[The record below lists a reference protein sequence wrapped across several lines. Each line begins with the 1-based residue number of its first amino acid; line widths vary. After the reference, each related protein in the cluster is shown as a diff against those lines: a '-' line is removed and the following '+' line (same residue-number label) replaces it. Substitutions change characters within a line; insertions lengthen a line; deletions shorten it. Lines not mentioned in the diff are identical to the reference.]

1 MITLRN
7 IEEGQQAEILPEN
20 PLKSWRA
27 KFDNDSL
34 TMEDIVQYFQ
44 AACPFFIKINTD
56 GDSDMT
62 FDEQGAKGAIID
74 LLENFIC
81 GDNPQNVL
89 DKLKAENNVAS
100 VCGRVFK
107 IGEPTYCCRECGM
120 DPTCVLCVN
129 CFKQSAHRHHK
140 YKMGTS
146 SGGGCCDCGDT
157 EAWKREPY
165 CEQHIQGLTKAPV
178 DNPIITEKIKSACD
192 VVFRAVLSYCTTSLE
207 IDCNGNMSGVDEEE
221 DCYCTVLYN
230 DETHTYEQVIQT
242 LTRTVQ
248 CAHKNAVFY
257 VTSVDRDGRAVVQW
271 GSFTACM
278 RLKGEV
284 EKQSLRNILHA
295 KTQPLRVTVLHKKSL
310 SYQQFAL
317 QLLGWFQQFLMHCA
331 SFRKIFCDIIT
342 LNTDYNINHLL
353 ANDCKLWKMARSSW
367 HRVLISGM
375 LMEYENKKK
384 LSVVF
389 TKLYASVMQDYIRD
403 DHDHSF
409 SIVSLSVQL
418 FTVPT
423 IAHHLIAHE
432 SAFFILMQTF
442 YAECVEKYVQ
452 NNVLQ
457 FAKTTVNINV
467 FKRAAYILYD
477 VRYLLNVPPDVWTD
491 DLRKG
496 FLHGMQIL
504 VKLLFVMQ
512 GMDAVHRQTGSHIEH
527 EPEWESAFNLH
538 IKLAYV
544 ISLALDWCRT
554 DKVVLVKV
562 YRMVLN
568 SLADCKFI
576 VSQTVTKV
584 QELADHSVSCLM
596 YDVASQPV
604 SIHLPLSRF
613 FAGLYLHLEK
623 FDLSFYKVSTP
634 TTGLSMVHLIEPVL
648 CTQTMIAQVH
658 AGMWR
663 RNGYSLLNQLY
674 FYRNVKCRSEML
686 DRDIVTLQI
695 GASLMESN
703 EFLIHIINKF
713 SLTGWLSPT
722 PWTTPEADSR
732 MTEEDNI
739 RQTINMVD
747 EFLELLIIVIGERYM
762 PGIGMVTEEDRL
774 KKEIIQQLCIKPF
787 SHSELNR
794 TLPDIQHETGME
806 SVINAVARFNKPAQA
821 DRKGVYELKEEF
833 FDSYNMFFYHYS
845 KEEKSKSEEA
855 QRKRKNAKKTCCLPP
870 KLPKLTQAFCLIAN
884 LLQCDVML
892 LIMKNVLDKS
902 LDLKER
908 TFAEGHLQKVLFLIG
923 YGLQEEESGDYP
935 FLMFHEKALKWNLLH
950 LLTELATCPRVE
962 ALSEHIQWTIRKF
975 KEIQAKD
982 VEESGGAGTSGGG
995 VTMEEE
1001 DTAMTTTEE
1010 QEAAEKQERA
1020 RLAAEH
1026 RAKVMAQMANAQKNF
1041 MTENAALF
1049 ESTKVELGREALDL
1063 MEWENS
1069 NEQSQTI
1076 ACVGPRRKMH
1086 LEGDQ
1091 VVACILCSDDINV
1104 SKGGSP
1110 CMVYSAYVQK
1120 STMIYGSEKIYPHV
1134 SSCGHVMHANCWIEY
1149 FNNEV
1154 QKETRR
1160 PYRNRSPASF
1170 DTDKKEFLCP
1180 LCRCLS
1186 NTLIPLASSL
1196 PLYYVNANQ
1205 HLTTQADEEYL
1216 DFSTWC
1222 DITRKFVDT
1231 ANDETIDIGSI
1242 VEDLEAR
1249 NPDRQGKIMNL
1260 FTAACVPV
1268 KEPIDRHLIGYIGDF
1283 VKVIK
1288 ELIGQKDDVERQVE
1302 TWQSCVYTIQSIE
1315 MLLRA
1320 QGKPLKG
1327 QLSIRHLSCLSGLI
1341 RMCSLVGFSMTEKSK
1356 RKLLELVAEHNILS
1370 YETNSLLA
1378 GNLFESLVVSLFM
1391 MPCVIYVKKRC
1402 KETFEKSDIVVPT
1415 GQLMEYYM
1423 LRVAFVLNIAKI
1435 LITFNS
1441 PQGMEED
1448 GEDDEE
1454 EYELYKEVARKAE
1467 ERYRK
1472 QCEEKEAAARKPP
1485 TSTTLTK
1492 MQEDT
1497 TTSMEHTQ
1505 TSQHPE
1511 DVPMETAAKDE
1522 SKPDDTGSATL
1533 LAFFRLHNIF
1543 MTPKAKRCITSGQLI
1558 EEIRQKSSTF
1568 LRTSTILFHFITGT
1582 EMPDEFADITGDT
1595 FDLMCEYLGLDST
1608 LNSYFT
1614 CPKSLEIMT
1623 QAALHPSIE
1632 AMRKG
1637 EVDKVVTPT
1646 YMEVKELVPLPEDYS
1661 DLINS
1666 VSTFTCPNNS
1676 RDDNRNPTM
1685 CLVCGAVLCSQ
1696 TYCCQSEI
1704 NKMTVGAC
1712 THHAHTCGAGI
1723 VPLLRIRECEVMLLS
1738 VSKGCF
1744 ISPPYLDEYGE
1755 YDAGLRRGNP
1765 LHLCRE
1771 RYEKLRIMWLSH
1783 GFYEEIARTMEMT
1796 NSMPPTQWELL

>member
-1 MITLRN
+1 MITLRD
-7 IEEGQQAEILPEN
+7 IEERQEKESLPEN

-27 KFDNDSL
+27 KFDNNSL
-34 TMEDIVQYFQ
+34 TTEDFITYFN
-44 AACPFFIKINTD
+44 AACPFFINIKAD
-56 GDSDMT
+56 GESETVT
-62 FDEQGAKGAIID
+62 FDEQSAKGAILD
-74 LLENFIC
+74 ALEDFIC

-89 DKLKAENNVAS
+89 DKLKSENNVAA

-146 SGGGCCDCGDT
+146 NGGGCCDCGDA
-157 EAWKREPY
+157 EAWKRDPY
-165 CEQHIQGLTKAPV
+165 CEQHIQGLTNTQP
-178 DNPIITEKIKSACD
+178 DNPVITERIKNACGMI
-192 VVFRAVLSYCTTSLE
+192 FHAVLSYCATSLE
-207 IDCNGNMSGVDEEE
+207 IDCNGNMLVVDEDE
-221 DCYCTVLYN
+221 DFYCTVLYN

-242 LTRTVQ
+242 LTRTVA
-248 CAHKNAVFY
+248 CPHKNAVDY
-257 VTSVDRDGRAVVQW
+257 VTSVDRDGRAVVYC
-271 GSFTACM
+271 GSFAECM

-284 EKQSLRNILHA
+284 EKQSVRNIMHA
-295 KTQPLRVTVLHKKSL
+295 KTQPLRVTVLHKKGL

-317 QLLGWFQQFLMHCA
+317 QLLGWLQQFLMHSA
-331 SFRKIFCDIIT
+331 SFRKVFCDIIT
-342 LNTDYNINHLL
+342 MTTDYNINHLL
-353 ANDCKLWKMARSSW
+353 ANDCKLWKMARTSW
-367 HRVLISGM
+367 HKVLISGM

-384 LSVVF
+384 LAVVF
-389 TKLYASVMQDYIRD
+389 TKLYASIMQDYIRD

-442 YAECVEKYVQ
+442 YTESVEKYVQ
-452 NNVLQ
+452 NKVLQ
-457 FAKTTVNINV
+457 FAKTTINLNV

-477 VRYLLNVPPDVWTD
+477 VRYLLNITPDVWTD
-491 DLRKG
+491 ALRKG

-504 VKLLFVMQ
+504 IKLLRVMQ

-562 YRMVLN
+562 YRMVLA
-568 SLADCKFI
+568 SLSECEFI
-576 VSQTVTKV
+576 VFQTSGKV
-584 QELADHSVSCLM
+584 QELADHSVTCLT

-623 FDLSFYKVSTP
+623 F
-634 TTGLSMVHLIEPVL
+634 GLSYDTVSAPASKLTLVQLIEPVL

-695 GASLMESN
+695 GASLIESN
-703 EFLIHIINKF
+703 DFLIHVINKF
-713 SLTGWLSPT
+713 NLMSWLSPT
-722 PWTTPEADSR
+722 PWTTPDSDTR
-732 MTEEDNI
+732 ITEEDNI

-762 PGIGMVTEEDRL
+762 PGIGRVTEEDSI

-806 SVINAVARFNKPAQA
+806 NVINAVAIFNKPAQA
-821 DRKGVYELKEEF
+821 DRKGVYELKKEF
-833 FDSYNMFFYHYS
+833 YDMYNMFFYHYS

-870 KLPKLTQAFCLIAN
+870 KLPKLTEAFCMIAN

-892 LIMKNVLDKS
+892 LIIQTVLEKS

-908 TFAEGHLQKVLFLIG
+908 TFSEGHLQKILFLIG
-923 YGLQEEESGDYP
+923 YGLQDEESGHYP
-935 FLMFHEKALKWNLLH
+935 FLMFHERAIKWNILH

-962 ALSEHIQWTIRKF
+962 ALAEHIQWTVKKF
-975 KEIQAKD
+975 KEFQQRADSDGASTSVAMEQDD
-982 VEESGGAGTSGGG
+982 VG
-995 VTMEEE
+995 
-1001 DTAMTTTEE
+1001 MTTDE

-1049 ESTKVELGREALDL
+1049 ESTKVDL
-1063 MEWENS
+1063 ERDDAQDMMEWEQMD
-1069 NEQSQTI
+1069 ELSQLSG
-1076 ACVGPRRKMH
+1076 CLGPKRKVH
-1086 LEGDQ
+1086 VDEDQ
-1091 VVACILCSDDINV
+1091 VVSCILCSEDVNV
-1104 SKGGSP
+1104 SKGGP

-1120 STMIYGSEKIYPHV
+1120 SSLIYGSGAIYPHV
-1134 SSCGHVMHANCWIEY
+1134 SSCGHVMHANCWLEY

-1186 NTLIPLASSL
+1186 NTVIPLASSL
-1196 PLYYVNANQ
+1196 PLYYTNHQ
-1205 HLTTQADEEYL
+1205 HSADVLDFTTWCTIMRKYIDSLGSEEEEMLGISAILEEY
-1216 DFSTWC
+1216 DEH
-1222 DITRKFVDT
+1222 TRELFV
-1231 ANDETIDIGSI
+1231 
-1242 VEDLEAR
+1242 
-1249 NPDRQGKIMNL
+1249 
-1260 FTAACVPV
+1260 AACPPL
-1268 KEPIDRHLIGYIGDF
+1268 KRQLDKNLIGHVGDF
-1283 VKVIK
+1283 VTVMK
-1288 ELIGQKDDVERQVE
+1288 ELIGRKKINKHVEM
-1302 TWQSCVYTIQSIE
+1302 WLACVYTIQSVE

-1327 QLSIRHLSCLSGLI
+1327 HLSIRQLSCLCGLI
-1341 RMCSLVGFSMTEKSK
+1341 RMCGTMGFAMGEKEK
-1356 RKLLELVAEHNILS
+1356 RELLNVVQEYHVCAEQNSIL
-1370 YETNSLLA
+1370 ETN
-1378 GNLFESLVVSLFM
+1378 LFQSLVVSVFM
-1391 MPCVIYVKKRC
+1391 TPCVMYVPKRNP
-1402 KETFEKSDIVVPT
+1402 EDGQMSDCVIPT
-1415 GQLMEYYM
+1415 GQMMEFYI
-1423 LRVAFVLNIAKI
+1423 LRMAFLQNIAKI
-1435 LITFNS
+1435 LITYN
-1441 PQGMEED
+1441 PVMEMDED
-1448 GEDDEE
+1448 VEDAEDD
-1454 EYELYKEVARKAE
+1454 LYKEVARKAE
-1467 ERYRK
+1467 ERYQK
-1472 QCEEKEAAARKPP
+1472 ELEEKAAKEKVQPKVELTNEIPSCSRVKSPERII
-1485 TSTTLTK
+1485 TRTTIAK
-1492 MQEDT
+1492 EDVAQE
-1497 TTSMEHTQ
+1497 
-1505 TSQHPE
+1505 E
-1511 DVPMETAAKDE
+1511 DVPMDVPKEEKKQEDN
-1522 SKPDDTGSATL
+1522 GMATL
-1533 LAFFRLHNIF
+1533 LAFFRLHNIYLS
-1543 MTPKAKRCITSGQLI
+1543 PKARKSITSSQLI
-1558 EEIRQKSSTF
+1558 EEIKVKSATF
-1568 LRTSTILFHFITGT
+1568 LRSATLLFHFVTGI
-1582 EMPDEFADITGDT
+1582 EMPEELSELSGDT
-1595 FDLMCEYLGLDST
+1595 FEIMCEYLGLDG
-1608 LNSYFT
+1608 NIESYFV
-1614 CPKSLEIMT
+1614 CKKSLELMT
-1623 QAALHPSIE
+1623 RASMHPTIE
-1632 AMRKG
+1632 SMRKG
-1637 EVDKVVTPT
+1637 ETEKKSTST
-1646 YMEVKELVPLPEDYS
+1646 YLDVKELVALPEDYS

-1666 VSTFTCPNNS
+1666 VSLFTCPNNS
-1676 RDDNRNPTM
+1676 RDDTRNPTM
-1685 CLVCGAVLCSQ
+1685 CLVCGEVLCSQ
-1696 TYCCQSEI
+1696 TYCCQSDI

-1712 THHAHTCGAGI
+1712 TYHAHTCGAGI

-1783 GFYEEIARTMEMT
+1783 GFYEEIARTMEIT
-1796 NSMPPTQWELL
+1796 NTMPPTQWELL

>member
-1 MITLRN
+1 MIRLRD
-7 IEEGQQAEILPEN
+7 IEERQEKESLPEN

-27 KFDNDSL
+27 KFDNNSL
-34 TMEDIVQYFQ
+34 TTEDFITYFN
-44 AACPFFIKINTD
+44 AACPFFIIVNKEEGETETV
-56 GDSDMT
+56 T
-62 FDEQGAKGAIID
+62 FDEQSAKGAILD
-74 LLENFIC
+74 ALEDFIC

-89 DKLKAENNVAS
+89 DKLKSENNVAA

-146 SGGGCCDCGDT
+146 NGGGCCDCGDA
-157 EAWKREPY
+157 EAWKRDPY
-165 CEQHIQGLTKAPV
+165 CDQHIQGLTNTQI
-178 DNPIITEKIKSACD
+178 DNPVITERIKNACGM
-192 VVFRAVLSYCTTSLE
+192 VFHAVLSYCTTSLE
-207 IDCNGNMSGVDEEE
+207 IDCNGTMSAVDEDE
-221 DCYCTVLYN
+221 DFYCTVLYN

-242 LTRTVQ
+242 LTRTVA
-248 CAHKNAVFY
+248 CPHKNAVDY
-257 VTSVDRDGRAVVQW
+257 VTSVDRDGRAVVFC
-271 GSFTACM
+271 GSFAECM

-284 EKQSLRNILHA
+284 EKQSVRNIMHA
-295 KTQPLRVTVLHKKSL
+295 KTQPLRVTVLHKKGL

-317 QLLGWFQQFLMHCA
+317 QLLGWLQQFLMHSA
-331 SFRKIFCDIIT
+331 SFRKVFCDIIT
-342 LNTDYNINHLL
+342 MNTDYNINHLL
-353 ANDCKLWKMARSSW
+353 SNDCKLWKMARTSW
-367 HRVLISGM
+367 HKVLISGM

-384 LSVVF
+384 LAVVF

-423 IAHHLIAHE
+423 VAHHLIAHE

-442 YAECVEKYVQ
+442 YAESVEKYVQ
-452 NNVLQ
+452 NKVLQ
-457 FAKTTVNINV
+457 FAKTTINLNV

-477 VRYLLNVPPDVWTD
+477 VRYLLNIAPDVWTD

-504 VKLLFVMQ
+504 IKLLRVMQ

-562 YRMVLN
+562 YRMVLA
-568 SLADCKFI
+568 SLSECEFI
-576 VSQTVTKV
+576 VSQTMTKV
-584 QELADHSVSCLM
+584 QELADHSVTCLM

-623 FDLSFYKVSTP
+623 F
-634 TTGLSMVHLIEPVL
+634 GLSYYTVSAPSSGLSLVHLIEPVL

-695 GASLMESN
+695 GASLIERN
-703 EFLIHIINKF
+703 EFLIHVINKF
-713 SLTGWLSPT
+713 NLMSWVSPT
-722 PWTTPEADSR
+722 PWTTPEVDSR
-732 MTEEDNI
+732 ITEEDNI

-747 EFLELLIIVIGERYM
+747 EFLELLIIIIGERYM
-762 PGIGMVTEEDRL
+762 PGIGRVTEEDRL

-787 SHSELNR
+787 AHSELNR

-806 SVINAVARFNKPAQA
+806 NVINAVAIFNKPAQA
-821 DRKGVYELKEEF
+821 DRKGVYELKPEF
-833 FDSYNMFFYHYS
+833 YDMYNMFFYHYS

-855 QRKRKNAKKTCCLPP
+855 QRKRKNAKRTCCLPP
-870 KLPKLTQAFCLIAN
+870 KLPKLTEAFCMIAD

-892 LIMKNVLDKS
+892 LIMQTVLEKS

-908 TFAEGHLQKVLFLIG
+908 TFSEGHLQKVLFLIG
-923 YGLQEEESGDYP
+923 YGLQDEESGNYP
-935 FLMFHEKALKWNLLH
+935 FLMFHERAIKWNILH

-962 ALSEHIQWTIRKF
+962 ALTEHIQWTVKKF
-975 KEIQAKD
+975 KEIQARGED
-982 VEESGGAGTSGGG
+982 SGAGSSTS
-995 VTMEEE
+995 VAMEQD
-1001 DTAMTTTEE
+1001 DTAMTSDE

-1026 RAKVMAQMANAQKNF
+1026 RAKIMAQMANAQKNF

-1049 ESTKVELGREALDL
+1049 ESTKVEYEREETQDF
-1063 MEWENS
+1063 MEWENA
-1069 NEQSQTI
+1069 NEQSQSI
-1076 ACVGPRRKMH
+1076 ACLGPNRKVHMDD
-1086 LEGDQ
+1086 DQ
-1091 VVACILCSDDINV
+1091 VVSCILCSEDVNV
-1104 SKGGSP
+1104 SKGGP

-1120 STMIYGSEKIYPHV
+1120 STLIYGPARIYPHV
-1134 SSCGHVMHANCWIEY
+1134 SSCGHVMHANCWLEY

-1186 NTLIPLASSL
+1186 NTVIPLASSL
-1196 PLYYVNANQ
+1196 PLYYIGTTTHQ
-1205 HLTTQADEEYL
+1205 HATEHV

-1222 DITRKFVDT
+1222 DIMRKF
-1231 ANDETIDIGSI
+1231 IDGLGSEEEEMLSI
-1242 VEDLEAR
+1242 DAILEEYNEPTR
-1249 NPDRQGKIMNL
+1249 EL
-1260 FTAACVPV
+1260 FVAACPPL
-1268 KEPIDRHLIGYIGDF
+1268 KRQIDRDLIGHVSDF
-1283 VKVIK
+1283 VTTMKD
-1288 ELIGQKDDVERQVE
+1288 LIGRKKINKHVEM
-1302 TWQSCVYTIQSIE
+1302 WLACVYTIQSVE

-1327 QLSIRHLSCLSGLI
+1327 HLSIRQLSCLCGLI
-1341 RMCSLVGFSMTEKSK
+1341 RMCGTMGFAMMEKEK
-1356 RKLLELVAEHNILS
+1356 RELLALFPQYHVLCP
-1370 YETNSLLA
+1370 ETNCLLDT
-1378 GNLFESLVVSLFM
+1378 NLFQSLVVTVFM
-1391 MPCVIYVKKRC
+1391 TPCVMYVQKRNP
-1402 KETFEKSDIVVPT
+1402 EDLLKSDCVIPT
-1415 GQLMEYYM
+1415 GQMMEFY
-1423 LRVAFVLNIAKI
+1423 LLKQAFILNIAKI
-1435 LITFNS
+1435 LITFN
-1441 PQGMEED
+1441 PTVEVEED
-1448 GEDDEE
+1448 AVLEDA
-1454 EYELYKEVARKAE
+1454 LLKEVHQKAE
-1467 ERYRK
+1467 ERYK
-1472 QCEEKEAAARKPP
+1472 KEQEEKAKGKNKPQETLSMESP
-1485 TSTTLTK
+1485 SCSTIVFTQPIQNVTTK
-1492 MQEDT
+1492 
-1497 TTSMEHTQ
+1497 TTSMEVQ
-1505 TSQHPE
+1505 EDPD
-1511 DVPMETAAKDE
+1511 DVPMEAQTEEKKGGKDNGLV
-1522 SKPDDTGSATL
+1522 TM
-1533 LAFFRLHNIF
+1533 LAFFRLHNIYVGSTARRII
-1543 MTPKAKRCITSGQLI
+1543 TPSQLI
-1558 EEIRQKSSTF
+1558 EEIKEKSSTF
-1568 LRTSTILFHFITGT
+1568 LRSATLLFHFITGI
-1582 EMPDEFADITGDT
+1582 EMPQELEELGGDT
-1595 FDLMCEYLGLDST
+1595 FELMCEYLGLDA
-1608 LNSYFT
+1608 NIESYFV
-1614 CPKSLEIMT
+1614 CKKSLEMMT
-1623 QAALHPSIE
+1623 RASLHPTIE

-1637 EVDKVVTPT
+1637 EMEKKSTPT
-1646 YMEVKELVPLPEDYS
+1646 YLPVKELVALPEDYS

-1666 VSTFTCPNNS
+1666 VSLFTCPNNS
-1676 RDDNRNPTM
+1676 RDDTRNPTM
-1685 CLVCGAVLCSQ
+1685 CLVCGEVLCSQ

-1704 NKMTVGAC
+1704 NRMTVGAC
-1712 THHAHTCGAGI
+1712 TYHAHVCGAGI

-1783 GFYEEIARTMEMT
+1783 GFYEEIARTMEIT
-1796 NSMPPTQWELL
+1796 NTMPPTQWELL